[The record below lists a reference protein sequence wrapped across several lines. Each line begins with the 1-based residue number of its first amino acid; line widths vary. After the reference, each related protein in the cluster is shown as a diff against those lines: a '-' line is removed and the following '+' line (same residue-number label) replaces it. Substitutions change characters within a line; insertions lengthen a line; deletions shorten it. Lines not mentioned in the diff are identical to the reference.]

1 MGDDKRPDEAHKGI
15 HPHPGVD
22 AACQQRRDDQHGSQS
37 VGEYV
42 QKGGAQVVIMVVV
55 RMAGFANARVA
66 AMSSMAVAMS
76 IIAAQQPC
84 AHKVN
89 RQSSERDGNR
99 LVEFD

>member
-1 MGDDKRPDEAHKGI
+1 
-15 HPHPGVD
+15 
-22 AACQQRRDDQHGSQS
+22 
-37 VGEYV
+37 
-42 QKGGAQVVIMVVV
+42 
-55 RMAGFANARVA
+55 MAGFAYVRVA

-84 AHKVN
+84 DQKVN